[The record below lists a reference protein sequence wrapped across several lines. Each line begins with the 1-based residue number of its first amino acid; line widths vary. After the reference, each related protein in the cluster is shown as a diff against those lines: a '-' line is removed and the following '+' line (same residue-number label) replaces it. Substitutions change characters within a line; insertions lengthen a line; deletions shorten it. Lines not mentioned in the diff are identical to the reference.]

1 MFHDDDPAQLSD
13 ENRHIARFTL
23 DFTDPPADRQTALRA
38 AGDANLAAG
47 RPPYAGVRIES
58 RDELLWIVRE
68 REWDVRHDSY
78 AVKYILGPRGQ
89 HVERAHLAYAN
100 LAGVDLSGV
109 LLRRADLSHA
119 NLTRATLSAAD
130 VIDADLSHADLG
142 FSTIEKAH
150 LGWTTLTGAHM
161 RGANLRGT
169 LLLFADLSGASLFR
183 ADLRGASLYGAR
195 MSERTLLGRI
205 ALDRTTRLAD
215 VLWNDAPLTGIDWNQ
230 LPRLGDE
237 ETPRQPSRA
246 GDDDS
251 SEDAHAG
258 RADAEAAE
266 RAYTR
271 LALALQQ
278 QGIDEAAA
286 RFAYRGR
293 VLERRLAW
301 QRGQRARW
309 LFLALLGLL
318 AGYGYRMGRILAAYL
333 LVILLSAG
341 AYYLLGLQSP
351 PHLLPHEALLVSV
364 TAFHGRVFAEQFH
377 VQSLQAWVTAF
388 EAVAGLVIEGVFI
401 AMLAQRFFGK

>member
-1 MFHDDDPAQLSD
+1 MFHHDDPARLPD
-13 ENRHIARFTL
+13 ENRHIARFTP
-23 DFTDPPADRQTALRA
+23 DFADPPAERQVALRTA
-38 AGDANLAAG
+38 SSANLAAG
-47 RPPYAGVRIES
+47 HPPYAGVRIES
-58 RDELLWIVRE
+58 RDELLWILRE
-68 REWDVRHDSY
+68 REWDVAHDSY

-89 HVERAHLAYAN
+89 HVERAHLAHAN

-109 LLRRADLSHA
+109 LLRRADLTHA
-119 NLTRATLSAAD
+119 NLTRATLSGAD
-130 VIDADLSHADLG
+130 LIDADLSHADLG

-150 LGWTTLTGAHM
+150 LGWTTLAGAHM

-169 LLLFADLSGASLFR
+169 LLLFADLSGTSLFR
-183 ADLRGASLYGAR
+183 ADLRGVSLYGAR
-195 MSERTLLGRI
+195 MSERTLLGRT

-215 VLWNDAPLTGIDWNQ
+215 VLWNNAPLTGIDWSQ

-237 ETPRQPSRA
+237 EQPRQTA
-246 GDDDS
+246 WDGDNDTFKA
-251 SEDAHAG
+251 AHAG
-258 RADAEAAE
+258 RADAEAAA

-278 QGIDEAAA
+278 QGVDEAAA

-301 QRGQRARW
+301 QHGQRARW

-318 AGYGYRMGRILAAYL
+318 AGYGYRMGRILIAYL
-333 LVILLSAG
+333 LIIGICAG
-341 AYYLLGLQSP
+341 AYYLLGQQSP

-377 VQSLQAWVTAF
+377 VDSLQGWVAAF